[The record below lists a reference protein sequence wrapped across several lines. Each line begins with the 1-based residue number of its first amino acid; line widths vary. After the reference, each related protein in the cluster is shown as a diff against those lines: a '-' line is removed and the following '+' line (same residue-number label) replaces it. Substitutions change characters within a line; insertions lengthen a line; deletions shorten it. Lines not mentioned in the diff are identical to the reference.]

1 MTRTPD
7 LSKLIE
13 RIAEFERVA
22 LTLEMPVEECC
33 GILNLDRQTYD
44 ALREGTLPAGTS
56 IGQDVERRLSYALP
70 LMRRLAVNTPSLR
83 PGRAKTARPPAA
95 LAELQAA

>member
-1 MTRTPD
+1 MRVSD

-22 LTLEMPVEECC
+22 QGLSMPVEECC
-33 GILNLDRQTYD
+33 GILNVDRATYS
-44 ALREGTLPAGTS
+44 ALREGTLPPGAS
-56 IGQDVERRLSYALP
+56 IGPDVERRLSYALP
-70 LMRRLAVNTPSLR
+70 LMRRLASNMPGLR
-83 PGRAKTARPPAA
+83 PGRVQSPSPPAA